1 MPGLIHRYPDRVL
14 LKLANICAVYCR
26 FCFRREMVGPGQQAH
41 LSDAEIDAAL
51 AYIAARPEIWEV
63 IVSGGDPLVLSPR
76 RLASVSAKLAAI
88 PHVKVLRWHSRVPLV
103 APERVDDELIAA
115 LKAEGV
121 TTWLA
126 VHANHPS
133 EFTDAGR
140 SGARAASPTPA
151 SRWSA
156 RRCS

>member
-26 FCFRREMVGPGQQAH
+26 FCFRREMVGPGQPAQ

-51 AYIAARPEIWEV
+51 AYVAARPEIWEV
-63 IVSGGDPLVLSPR
+63 IVSGGDPLVLSPAPARGGR
-76 RLASVSAKLAAI
+76 RELAAI
-88 PHVKVLRWHSRVPLV
+88 AHVKVLRWHSRVPLV
-103 APERVDDELIAA
+103 APERVDAELIAA
-115 LKAEGV
+115 LKPDGV

-126 VHANHPS
+126 VHANHP
-133 EFTDAGR
+133 TRVHRRRPRRR
-140 SGARAASPTPA
+140 SAASPMPA